1 MYCLRLVLVGQEF
14 HLVGLVMEVVV
25 LMDEKDVAVLA
36 AAVLVVAVRD
46 RLGIEINPDTGV
58 KLVARRTVAAE
69 IKTMF

>member
-1 MYCLRLVLVGQEF
+1 
-14 HLVGLVMEVVV
+14 MEVVV